1 MSLDM
6 DIDLQERPTDSPVG
20 FDRDIERPE
29 RTDGEVSLDRLAGV
43 INDVLSV
50 PSSEGLALLIQTQLA
65 RAAAPGCPA
74 SERPDPEHA
83 NLDRAALPEEV
94 DA

>member
-20 FDRDIERPE
+20 FDRDVERPE

-65 RAAAPGCPA
+65 RAAAPDGPA